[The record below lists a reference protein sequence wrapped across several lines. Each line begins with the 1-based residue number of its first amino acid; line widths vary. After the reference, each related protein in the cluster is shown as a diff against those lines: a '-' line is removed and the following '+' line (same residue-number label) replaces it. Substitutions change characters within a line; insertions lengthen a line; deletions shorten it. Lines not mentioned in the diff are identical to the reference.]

1 MGDRILVWKVINV
14 FVYKIQIILW
24 YSKLFHYIIIC
35 FLLPKKSFSQNY
47 TFCCKARIQ
56 HMTIFCCFDARK
68 ITSFL
73 ITNLICSNFKIYNT
87 DRKRVR
93 VDRGIWA
100 DAKREREKVV
110 LDREIYSKAKEI
122 VWVSQ
127 RMGKNELERGR

>member
-1 MGDRILVWKVINV
+1 
-14 FVYKIQIILW
+14 
-24 YSKLFHYIIIC
+24 
-35 FLLPKKSFSQNY
+35 
-47 TFCCKARIQ
+47 
-56 HMTIFCCFDARK
+56 MTIFCCFDARK

-93 VDRGIWA
+93 VDRGLWA

-110 LDREIYSKAKEI
+110 VDRYIYGKGKEI

-127 RMGKNELERGR
+127 RKGKKERRGEEREMDK